1 MESPVSP
8 LSSQVTG
15 WRFHSLILSHEALR
29 PAEFTPGT
37 SSPGSICARTRG
49 MAEKGGSCRPKAAR
63 GPHPALYFRN
73 WACPAELPRA

>member
-49 MAEKGGSCRPKAAR
+49 MAEKGGS
-63 GPHPALYFRN
+63 
-73 WACPAELPRA
+73 